1 MKSNKLFETAI
12 EQFHQFPYSLYA
24 LMYALL
30 LTTSPKFYFAT
41 LLLILIIIITSSTL
55 FKMKFKAE
63 HTFEQRQ
70 AESQRVRAKYP
81 DRIPGTIFHIF
92 VLK

>member
-1 MKSNKLFETAI
+1 
-12 EQFHQFPYSLYA
+12 
-24 LMYALL
+24 MYAL
-30 LTTSPKFYFAT
+30 P
-41 LLLILIIIITSSTL
+41 LLLNFISPLGLNHYFITSSTL
-55 FKMKFKAE
+55 FNKMKFKAE

-81 DRIPGTIFHIF
+81 DRIPGNIFHQC